1 MKLCRRLLCA
11 LLLLALLIPAAAAA
25 PALGGGT
32 KFSDIQGH
40 WAERQIEQAVSE
52 GWVNGYPDGTF
63 RPDETIT
70 QAEFTKLLLAAFQ
83 LTPDS
88 DTVAW
93 MKSIAAY
100 PHDKGG
106 YMDIEPYTPTLSERF
121 LRPQT
126 HRHPRRGGGDCRQ
139 SAGL

>member
-40 WAERQIEQAVSE
+40 WAQQQIEQAVSE
-52 GWVNGYPDGTF
+52 GWVNGYLDGTF

-93 MKSIAAY
+93 MKGTVKIYAQ
-100 PHDKGG
+100 KC
-106 YMDIEPYTPTLSERF
+106 L
-121 LRPQT
+121 
-126 HRHPRRGGGDCRQ
+126 Q
-139 SAGL
+139 SSAE

>member
-40 WAERQIEQAVSE
+40 WAQQQIEQAVSE
-52 GWVNGYPDGTF
+52 GWVDGYPDGTF

-100 PHDKGG
+100 LHDKGG
-106 YMDIEPYTPTLSERF
+106 YMDIRLP
-121 LRPQT
+121 
-126 HRHPRRGGGDCRQ
+126 
-139 SAGL
+139 